1 MSRARPDS
9 WPPRPASRALP
20 PGPRQD
26 VFALIDR
33 YAPVIATW
41 PAYDRWRVRQI
52 AVDTLLQAMRDCP
65 EPAVRANAYQQLVK
79 MGIAQPC

>member
-1 MSRARPDS
+1 MNRAKPAS
-9 WPPRPASRALP
+9 WPPRPATRALP

-26 VFALIDR
+26 VFALIER
-33 YAPVIATW
+33 YAPTIATW

-52 AVDTLLQAMRDCP
+52 AVDTLLQVMRDCDDP
-65 EPAVRANAYQQLVK
+65 GVRANAYRELVK

>member
-1 MSRARPDS
+1 MSRT

-52 AVDTLLQAMRDCP
+52 AVDTLLLSV
-65 EPAVRANAYQQLVK
+65 VRTFGTTRGVN
-79 MGIAQPC
+79 